1 MATIVSE
8 GATLSLAGAIVG
20 QLTSLS
26 INHSRDTIDVS
37 NLSTT
42 GAKDFIAST
51 LYESEISCEVQLENY
66 ASTGTG
72 QDAAATAFDGAGSTA
87 VVAWIIDIGD
97 STTGMKFNGNGFVT
111 GFDVS
116 VGLDSVV
123 TASITIKVDG
133 NVTAAAAAD

>member
-8 GATLSLAGAIVG
+8 GATLHLATAEVG
-20 QLTSLS
+20 QITSLS

-42 GAKDFIAST
+42 GGKDFIAAS
-51 LYESEISCEVQLENY
+51 LYESEISCEVQLEDY
-66 ASTGTG
+66 
-72 QDAAATAFDGAGSTA
+72 ATAGQASAVTPFDGAGSTA

-97 STTGMKFNGNGFVT
+97 STTGMKFSGNGFVT

-133 NVTAAAAAD
+133 NVTVAAAID